1 MKKIFVLFFIGTF
14 LLSCEED
21 RSDNYLKETVAYFS
35 TDSGKLPAKETDGA
49 SGTNYML
56 SVISTFPNS
65 SDRVVTIEIDTEKS
79 TAIEGEHFTIDTS
92 SLTIP
97 ANEYSTDIIINS
109 VYENLPQEPVT
120 LVLNLVSVTGTD
132 LMVSKSTFNLEIY
145 KSCEIVDFPLS
156 YTAFVSAF
164 NDSAPTHQQNF
175 TAIPNSENY
184 YYVVSS
190 WGPNFV
196 AWATN
201 DSSYN
206 GQYPYSGNLQI
217 NCDNTVV
224 FEGLDTWATGG
235 TGTYDPASGII
246 TITVGQTLFTTDF
259 TATIMF
265 VPNP

>member
-1 MKKIFVLFFIGTF
+1 MKKIFVLLFIGFF

-35 TDSGKLPAKETDGA
+35 ASSGKLPAKGDHGAEGTD
-49 SGTNYML
+49 YML
-56 SVISTFPNS
+56 TVVSTYPSS
-65 SDRVVTIEIDTEKS
+65 SDRVVSIEIDTEKS

-109 VYENLPQEPVT
+109 VYDNLPQEPVT
-120 LVLNLVSVTGTD
+120 LVLNLISVSGTD
-132 LMVSKSTFNLEIY
+132 LMVSKSTFTLEIY
-145 KSCEIVDFPLS
+145 QSCEIADFPLS
-156 YTAFVSAF
+156 YTAFVNAF
-164 NDSAPTHQQNF
+164 EESAPSHQQTF

-184 YYVVSS
+184 YYIVSS

-196 AWATN
+196 AWATG
-201 DSSYN
+201 DPSYN
-206 GQYPYSGNLQI
+206 GQYPYSGNLLI

-224 FEGLDTWATGG
+224 FEGLDSWTTGG
-235 TGTYDPASGII
+235 TGTYDPATGII